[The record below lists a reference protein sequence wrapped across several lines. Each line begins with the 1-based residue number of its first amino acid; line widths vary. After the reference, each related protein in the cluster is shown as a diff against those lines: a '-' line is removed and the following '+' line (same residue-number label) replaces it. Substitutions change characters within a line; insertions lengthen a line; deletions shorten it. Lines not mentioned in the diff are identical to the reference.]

1 LCPTSAPRYSPAVWS
16 PEISR
21 TTIWRWLAE
30 TRSAQGAP
38 QLDLP
43 RDSGFQP
50 KAARVLDLYAR
61 EWQGELLGADE

>member
-1 LCPTSAPRYSPAVWS
+1 M
-16 PEISR
+16 
-21 TTIWRWLAE
+21 
-30 TRSAQGAP
+30 GAP